1 MKTDITDS
9 LSNKFANMAIVCSF
23 LVAVIHCRPPFEV
36 GTMSWWI
43 KQMLECGICTIAV
56 PFFFTASGFFLAGHF
71 DEEGWHAKEVRK
83 RMRTLLIPYFLW
95 ITLFLVF
102 LIGRGLLQGRWYGQF
117 VECSNLIHFYGLA
130 LTGCPGLTPLW
141 YVRGLFILVLLS
153 PLLFGVAR
161 IGSMALLGLFV
172 VYIGVCP
179 GPAGGGFIHG
189 LTRCGIF
196 PLAGLFYFTL
206 GISLRIGKICLQY
219 SVRKCMVAGFAG
231 LMLLAFQAWATYKG
245 YGYAQYLGCL
255 GIPFVLYSAFGV
267 MTQETW
273 PKWLTSCAFPIYLI
287 HKFFYGPIPNAL
299 WGGSRTLIGYFLT
312 AVFVFV
318 MSILVARALR
328 RFLPRF
334 ASFAF
339 GGR

>member
-1 MKTDITDS
+1 
-9 LSNKFANMAIVCSF
+9 
-23 LVAVIHCRPPFEV
+23 
-36 GTMSWWI
+36 
-43 KQMLECGICTIAV
+43 MLECGICAIAV

-71 DEEGWHAKEVRK
+71 GEDGWFGQESKK
-83 RMRTLLIPYFLW
+83 RIRTLALPYFIW
-95 ITLFLVF
+95 STLYLAFVLLKGLV
-102 LIGRGLLQGRWYGQF
+102 GGHWYGSQYLAPQALC
-117 VECSNLIHFYGLA
+117 EFYGINLMDV
-130 LTGCPGLTPLW
+130 TGLTPLW

-153 PLLFGVAR
+153 PLLLGMAR
-161 IGSMALLGLFV
+161 IGPMALLGLFV

-196 PLAGLFYFTL
+196 PLAGVFYFTL

-231 LMLLAFQAWATYKG
+231 LGLLAFQAWATYKG
-245 YGYAQYLGCL
+245 YGYAQYWGCC
-255 GIPFVLYSAFGV
+255 GIPFVLYSAFGM

-287 HKFFYGPIPNAL
+287 HKFFYGPIPDAL

-312 AVFVFV
+312 AIFVFV
-318 MSILVARALR
+318 MSICVAQALR
-328 RFLPRF
+328 CFLPRF